1 MKFRHV
7 HQDSLKE
14 RGAVKNLIVAFF
26 SVIFLAGS
34 CRACN
39 FGGFTPY
46 SSSYDWKIEKLITH
60 LPTDYNITVF
70 LQDSASLDGCC
81 VELQAMLALNRSIGH
96 LYHHSVNPLQ
106 TVTSNVLAELRFL
119 MDCPIR
125 ESSNCEMVR
134 YSSSHLLQS
143 LMDRFRSFDAK
154 FKLQKCDFS
163 QCTLNS
169 CRTGRI
175 EIMLPTVT
183 NATTPS
189 IEPGTFASG
198 TDNPTTNATPTTQ
211 GNTTNPTPTSTH
223 GDPTDI
229 TNPSSPLL
237 TNGSLLGLTDRTSAT
252 PDLAGGRP
260 ADVNQTRPPPSLI
273 NAGLMDLINGSNA
286 VPVLANGSLATA
298 ANRTEVNPTSL
309 APEKDGIMAAT
320 LRCNTEPSPA
330 VAPLTT
336 QMVVI
341 VLVVSVLMNMF
352 LVGCLLKR
360 NRRLAPA
367 HMTEME
373 PLSEVEIAEA

>member
-26 SVIFLAGS
+26 FVIFLSGS

-39 FGGFTPY
+39 FGGFEPY
-46 SSSYDWKIEKLITH
+46 SSSYGWKIDNLITH

-81 VELQAMLALNRSIGH
+81 VELQEMLALNRSIGH

-106 TVTSNVLAELRFL
+106 TVTSDVLAELRFL

-134 YSSSHLLQS
+134 YSSSHLLRS
-143 LMDRFRSFDAK
+143 LKERFRSLDAK
-154 FKLQKCDFS
+154 FNECNFS
-163 QCTLNS
+163 QCTLSS

-175 EIMLPTVT
+175 EITLPTVT

-189 IEPGTFASG
+189 MEPGIFANG
-198 TDNPTTNATPTTQ
+198 TDNPTTSSIPTTP

-223 GDPTDI
+223 GDPTDT
-229 TNPSSPLL
+229 TNPPSPLFA
-237 TNGSLLGLTDRTSAT
+237 NGSLLGLTDRTSAT
-252 PDLAGGRP
+252 PDLAGSRL
-260 ADVNQTRPPPSLI
+260 ADGNLTRPPPSLI
-273 NAGLMDLINGSNA
+273 NVSLMDLTNGSNA
-286 VPVLANGSLATA
+286 VPVLANGSRATA
-298 ANRTEVNPTSL
+298 ANRTEVNTASL
-309 APEKDGIMAAT
+309 EKGGIMAAT
-320 LRCNTEPSPA
+320 LTCNTEPSPV
-330 VAPLTT
+330 VAPLAT

-341 VLVVSVLMNMF
+341 ILVVSVLINMF

-360 NRRLAPA
+360 NRRLNK
-367 HMTEME
+367 
-373 PLSEVEIAEA
+373 